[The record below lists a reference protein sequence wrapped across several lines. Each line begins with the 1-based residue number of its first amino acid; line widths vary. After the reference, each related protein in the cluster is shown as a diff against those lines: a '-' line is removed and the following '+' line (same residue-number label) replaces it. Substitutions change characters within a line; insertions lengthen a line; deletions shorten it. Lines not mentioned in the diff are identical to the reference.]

1 MTGVNRRVWLHGGA
15 VAGMAAVNECAAAI
29 ETGAEKPQHARPMQG
44 YDYQR
49 PQLKRG
55 TRLVFQ
61 GDSIDHGK

>member
-29 ETGAEKPQHARPMQG
+29 ETEAEKTQQARPTQG

-55 TRLVFQ
+55 T
-61 GDSIDHGK
+61 